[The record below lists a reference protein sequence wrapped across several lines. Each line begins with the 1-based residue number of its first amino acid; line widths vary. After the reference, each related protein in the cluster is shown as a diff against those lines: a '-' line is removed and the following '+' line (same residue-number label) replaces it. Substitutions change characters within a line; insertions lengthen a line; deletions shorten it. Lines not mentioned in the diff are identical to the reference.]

1 MRYVGEVSLSAYLWH
16 FPMLLLL
23 GKLGWMAGDNL
34 PGMLRNIVLLL
45 TCTILAATVT
55 YYGIEKPG
63 MNYAKRLRAKKK
75 TAPTAVAKPAQE
87 SAS

>member
-1 MRYVGEVSLSAYLWH
+1 
-16 FPMLLLL
+16 MLLLL
-23 GKLGWMAGDNL
+23 GRLGWMAGDTL

-63 MNYAKRLRAKKK
+63 MNYAKRLRAKKNAS
-75 TAPTAVAKPAQE
+75 APTDAKPVPAAVAQD